1 MTRNHVIALI
11 SEILSINREYI
22 TEESNLMLLFI
33 LSDYLDKKSKVE
45 INTQLL
51 TVGGGIMFITAGTL
65 AITTRGDKPFIDNGT
80 KWKLCPS
87 EWAIIGG
94 FTVVTFGVT
103 FRF

>member
-1 MTRNHVIALI
+1 MKSKVITL
-11 SEILSINREYI
+11 
-22 TEESNLMLLFI
+22 LLFI
-33 LSDYLDKKSKVE
+33 LSFNFCYSQHTLPKKHKKSKIE

-51 TVGGGIMFITAGTL
+51 TIGGGVMFITAGTL